1 MSGRVLRKRAK
12 FKILMLIS
20 RRWLR
25 ESAESPAARR
35 LFYTQSAGGFSTAHR
50 ARVPYLFV
58 FKMDMNTSDG
68 TSTEPMLRMRFL
80 PSFCFSSS
88 FFLRVMSPP

>member
-1 MSGRVLRKRAK
+1 MEIVKGTDNFFR
-12 FKILMLIS
+12 IIS
-20 RRWLR
+20 RITRIDCAGYER
-25 ESAESPAARR
+25 KY
-35 LFYTQSAGGFSTAHR
+35 LFRIGETRF
-50 ARVPYLFV
+50 PYLKFTHLFV